1 MKDDRLQAFIYFLAC
16 FIENNGRTEH
26 RSDPQNQ
33 VEQGGRATY
42 SSLSQAQSQLEED
55 VNEDSE

>member
-1 MKDDRLQAFIYFLAC
+1 MYFLAC
-16 FIENNGRTEH
+16 FVENNGQTEN

-33 VEQGGRATY
+33 VEQGGRATH
-42 SSLSQAQSQLEED
+42 SSLSQVQSQPEED